1 MKTASVWKPLGD
13 ATTCR
18 RFFFMEDY
26 HKPDQQTLQALKN
39 IANRLRINS
48 IKSTTAAG
56 SGHPTSCCSVAEIMS
71 VLFFHTMK
79 YRPEDPRNPNNDR
92 FVLSKGH
99 AAPVLYSVWAET
111 GYLKESEL
119 LNLRK
124 IDSVLEGHPV
134 PKQQFVDVATGSLGQ
149 GLGAA
154 CGMAY
159 TGKYFD
165 KASYRVYCLLGDG
178 ELSEGAVWEAMSFAS
193 YYQLDN
199 LVAILDINRLGQ
211 SDPAPLQHHVE
222 KYQKRCEAFGWNT
235 IIVDGHSVEELCK
248 VLCQPRHQPTAIIAK
263 TIKGKGISVAEDKMG
278 WHGKPLTR
286 DMADTVLKELHSHI
300 LNNNKRLYPATP
312 MEDSLPVSVRNIRMP
327 SAPSY
332 KPGEKIATRKAYGLA
347 LAKLGRYNER
357 VVALDGDTK
366 NSTFTEIF
374 KNEHPNRYVEC
385 YIAEQNMVSVAVG
398 CAARDRSIVFASTFA
413 TFFTRAFD
421 QLRMAAI
428 SESNI
433 NLCGSHC
440 GVSIAFR
447 PSLSLSLSVTEVT
460 GRPGFLFIHQVHRM
474 PREDGPS
481 QMGLEDMAMFR
492 AIPTA
497 TVFYPSDGVST
508 ERAVEL
514 AANTKGICFIRTS
527 RPENAIIYNS
537 NEDFHVGQAK
547 VVYKS
552 SDDQVTVIG
561 AGVTLHEALAA
572 AEQLKKER
580 INIRVIDPF
589 TIKPLDSKTIIDHA
603 KATRGRIITV
613 EDHYC
618 EGGLG
623 EAVCSAV
630 VGEPGFTV
638 HRLAVSHVPRS
649 GKPAELLKIFGID
662 KDAIMQAVK
671 KMISNSA
678 NAK

>member
-1 MKTASVWKPLGD
+1 
-13 ATTCR
+13 R
-18 RFFFMEDY
+18 MEDY
-26 HKPDQQTLQALKN
+26 HKPDQQTLQTLRN

-48 IKSTTAAG
+48 IKATTAAG

-79 YRPEDPRNPNNDR
+79 YRPEEPRNINSDR

-99 AAPVLYSVWAET
+99 AAPVLYAVWAET

-124 IDSVLEGHPV
+124 VDSILEGHPV
-134 PKQQFVDVATGSLGQ
+134 PVRIGFVDVATGSLGQ

-165 KASYRVYCLLGDG
+165 KASYSVYCLLGDG
-178 ELSEGAVWEAMSFAS
+178 EMSEGSVWEAMAFAS

-222 KYQKRCEAFGWNT
+222 KYQKRCEAFGWNA
-235 IIVDGHSVEELCK
+235 IIVDGHSVDELTK
-248 VLCQPRHQPTAIIAK
+248 VLSQPRHQPTAIVAK
-263 TIKGKGISVAEDKMG
+263 TIKGKGIPAAEDKMG
-278 WHGKPLTR
+278 WHGKPLPKE
-286 DMADTVLKELHSHI
+286 MAEGVLKDIQARIMNS
-300 LNNNKRLYPATP
+300 NKRLYPATP
-312 MEDSLPVSVRNIRMP
+312 TEDAPPVSLRNVRMP

-332 KPGEKIATRKAYGLA
+332 KLGEKIATRKAYGMA
-347 LAKLGRYNER
+347 LAKLGRYNEH

-366 NSTFTEIF
+366 NSTFSELF
-374 KNEHPNRYVEC
+374 KNEHPERYVEC
-385 YIAEQNMVSVAVG
+385 YIAEQNMVSIAVG
-398 CAARDRSIVFASTFA
+398 CATRDRNVVFASTFA
-413 TFFTRAFD
+413 TFFTRAYD

-440 GVSIAFR
+440 GVSI
-447 PSLSLSLSVTEVT
+447 
-460 GRPGFLFIHQVHRM
+460 G
-474 PREDGPS
+474 EDGPS
-481 QMGLEDMAMFR
+481 QMGLEDIAMFR

-497 TVFYPSDGVST
+497 TIFYPSDGVST
-508 ERAVEL
+508 EKAVEL
-514 AANTKGICFIRTS
+514 AANTKGVCFIRTS
-527 RPENAIIYNS
+527 RPENTVLYNS

-547 VVYKS
+547 VVYKT
-552 SDDQVTVIG
+552 SDDHVTVIG

-572 AEQLKKER
+572 AEMLKKER

-589 TIKPLDSKTIIDHA
+589 TIKPLDSKTIVEHA

-613 EDHYC
+613 EDHYY

-630 VGEPGFTV
+630 VNETGFNV
-638 HRLAVSHVPRS
+638 HRMAVAHVPRS
-649 GKPAELLKIFGID
+649 GKPTELLKIFGID
-662 KDAIMQAVK
+662 RDAIVQAVR
-671 KMISNSA
+671 KMLSSSA

>member
-1 MKTASVWKPLGD
+1 
-13 ATTCR
+13 
-18 RFFFMEDY
+18 MEDY
-26 HKPDQQTLQALKN
+26 HKPDQQTVQALRN
-39 IANRLRINS
+39 IATRLRINS
-48 IKSTTAAG
+48 IKATTAAG

-92 FVLSKGH
+92 FILSKGH
-99 AAPVLYSVWAET
+99 AAPVLYAVWAET

-124 IDSVLEGHPV
+124 VDSILEGHPV

-165 KASYRVYCLLGDG
+165 KASYRVFCLLGDG
-178 ELSEGAVWEAMSFAS
+178 ELSEGSVWEAMAFAS

-222 KYQKRCEAFGWNT
+222 KYQRRCEAFGWHA

-248 VLCQPRHQPTAIIAK
+248 VLSQPRHQPLAIIAK
-263 TIKGKGISVAEDKMG
+263 TIKGKGIPAAEDKMG
-278 WHGKPLTR
+278 WHGKPLPK
-286 DMADTVLKELHSHI
+286 DMADSVIKELQSRI
-300 LNNNKRLYPATP
+300 ISCNKRIYPAQP
-312 MEDSLPVSVRNIRMP
+312 NEDAQPVSLRNIRMP

-332 KPGEKIATRKAYGLA
+332 KPGDKIATRKAYGMA
-347 LAKLGRYNER
+347 LAKLGRYNEH

-366 NSTFTEIF
+366 NSTFSELF

-385 YIAEQNMVSVAVG
+385 YIAEQNMVSVAIG
-398 CAARDRSIVFASTFA
+398 CAVRDRNVVFASTFA

-440 GVSIAFR
+440 GVSI
-447 PSLSLSLSVTEVT
+447 
-460 GRPGFLFIHQVHRM
+460 G
-474 PREDGPS
+474 EDGPS
-481 QMGLEDMAMFR
+481 QMGLEDLAMFR

-497 TVFYPSDGVST
+497 TIFYPSDGVST
-508 ERAVEL
+508 EKAVEL
-514 AANTKGICFIRTS
+514 AANTKGLCFIRTS
-527 RPENAIIYNS
+527 RPENNIIYNS
-537 NEDFHVGQAK
+537 NEEFHVGQAK
-547 VVYKS
+547 VVYKTN
-552 SDDQVTVIG
+552 DDHVTVIG

-580 INIRVIDPF
+580 IYIRVIDPF
-589 TIKPLDSKTIIDHA
+589 TIKPLDSKTIIDNA
-603 KATRGRIITV
+603 RATRGRIITV
-613 EDHYC
+613 EDHYY

-630 VGEPGFTV
+630 VNETGFTV
-638 HRLAVSHVPRS
+638 HRLAVSQVPRS
-649 GKPAELLKIFGID
+649 GKPHELLRIFGID
-662 KDAIMQAVK
+662 RDAITQAVRK
-671 KMISNSA
+671 VLSSSA

>member
-1 MKTASVWKPLGD
+1 
-13 ATTCR
+13 
-18 RFFFMEDY
+18 MEDY
-26 HKPDQQTLQALKN
+26 HKPDQQTLQALRN

-48 IKSTTAAG
+48 IKATTAAG

-71 VLFFHTMK
+71 VLFFNTMK
-79 YRPEDPRNPNNDR
+79 YRPEEPRNINSDR

-99 AAPVLYSVWAET
+99 AAPVLYAVWAET

-124 IDSVLEGHPV
+124 VDSILEGHPV

-165 KASYRVYCLLGDG
+165 KASYSVYCLLGDG
-178 ELSEGAVWEAMSFAS
+178 EMSEGSVWEAMAFAS

-222 KYQKRCEAFGWNT
+222 KYQKRCEAFGWNA
-235 IIVDGHSVEELCK
+235 IIVDGHSVEELTK
-248 VLCQPRHQPTAIIAK
+248 VLSQPRHQPTAIIAK
-263 TIKGKGISVAEDKMG
+263 TIKGKGIPAAEDKMG
-278 WHGKPLTR
+278 WHGKPVPKE
-286 DMADTVLKELHSHI
+286 MAEGVMKDIQARIMNS
-300 LNNNKRLYPATP
+300 NKRLYPATP
-312 MEDSLPVSVRNIRMP
+312 TEDAPPVSLRNVRMP

-332 KPGEKIATRKAYGLA
+332 KLGEKIATRKAYGMA
-347 LAKLGRYNER
+347 LAKLGRYNKH

-366 NSTFTEIF
+366 NSTFSELF
-374 KNEHPNRYVEC
+374 KNEHPERYVEC
-385 YIAEQNMVSVAVG
+385 YIAEQNMVSIAVG
-398 CAARDRSIVFASTFA
+398 CATRDRNVVFASTFA
-413 TFFTRAFD
+413 TFFTRAYD

-440 GVSIAFR
+440 G
-447 PSLSLSLSVTEVT
+447 
-460 GRPGFLFIHQVHRM
+460 
-474 PREDGPS
+474 EDGPS
-481 QMGLEDMAMFR
+481 QMGLEDIAMFR

-497 TVFYPSDGVST
+497 TIFYPSDGVSA
-508 ERAVEL
+508 EKAVEL
-514 AANTKGICFIRTS
+514 AANTKGVCFIRTS
-527 RPENAIIYNS
+527 RPENAVLYNS

-547 VVYKS
+547 VVYKTN
-552 SDDQVTVIG
+552 DDHVTVIG

-572 AEQLKKER
+572 AEMLKKER

-589 TIKPLDSKTIIDHA
+589 TIKPLDSKSIIEHA

-613 EDHYC
+613 EDHYY

-630 VGEPGFTV
+630 VNEIGFNV
-638 HRLAVSHVPRS
+638 HRLAVAYVPRS
-649 GKPAELLKIFGID
+649 GKPTELLKIFGID
-662 KDAIMQAVK
+662 RDAIAQAVR
-671 KMISNSA
+671 KMLSSSA

>member
-1 MKTASVWKPLGD
+1 
-13 ATTCR
+13 
-18 RFFFMEDY
+18 MEDY
-26 HKPDQQTLQALKN
+26 HKPDQQTVQALKN

-48 IKSTTAAG
+48 IKATTAAG

-79 YRPEDPRNPNNDR
+79 YRPDDPRNPNNDR
-92 FVLSKGH
+92 FILSKGH
-99 AAPVLYSVWAET
+99 AAPALYSMWAET
-111 GYLKESEL
+111 GFLKESEL
-119 LNLRK
+119 LSLCQV
-124 IDSVLEGHPV
+124 DSTLEGHPT

-149 GLGAA
+149 GLGVA

-159 TGKYFD
+159 TAKYFD
-165 KASYRVYCLLGDG
+165 KSSYRVYCLLGDG
-178 ELSEGAVWEAMSFAS
+178 EMSEGAVWEAMAFAS

-222 KYQKRCEAFGWNT
+222 KYQRRCEAFGWHA

-248 VLCQPRHQPTAIIAK
+248 ALCQPRHQPTAIIAK
-263 TIKGKGISVAEDKMG
+263 TIKGKGIPVAEDKMG
-278 WHGKPLTR
+278 WHAKALPKDIAESVIR
-286 DMADTVLKELHSHI
+286 DLQSRI
-300 LNNNKRLYPATP
+300 LNCNKRLYPATP
-312 MEDSLPVSVRNIRMP
+312 MEDAPPVSLRNIRMP

-332 KPGEKIATRKAYGLA
+332 KPGEKIATRKAYGMA

-357 VVALDGDTK
+357 VVAMDVDTK
-366 NSTFTEIF
+366 NFTYSEIF

-385 YIAEQNMVSVAVG
+385 YSAEQNMVSVAMG
-398 CAARDRSIVFASTFA
+398 CAARERNVVFASSLA
-413 TFFTRAFD
+413 TFFTRAYD

-440 GVSIAFR
+440 G
-447 PSLSLSLSVTEVT
+447 LSV
-460 GRPGFLFIHQVHRM
+460 G
-474 PREDGPS
+474 EDGPA
-481 QMGLEDMAMFR
+481 QMGLEDMAIFR

-497 TVFYPSDGVST
+497 TIFYPSDGVST
-508 ERAVEL
+508 EKAVEL

-527 RPENAIIYNS
+527 RPESTVIYNS

-547 VVYKS
+547 VVCQSK
-552 SDDQVTVIG
+552 DDQVTVIG
-561 AGVTLHEALAA
+561 AGVTLHEALTA

-580 INIRVIDPF
+580 IFIRVIDPF
-589 TIKPLDSKTIIDHA
+589 TIKPLDNKTIIENA
-603 KATRGRIITV
+603 RNTRGRIITV
-613 EDHYC
+613 EDHYY

-623 EAVCSAV
+623 EAVCSAIV
-630 VGEPGFTV
+630 NEPGFTLQ
-638 HRLAVSHVPRS
+638 RLAVAHVPRS
-649 GKPAELLKIFGID
+649 GKPSELLKIYGID
-662 KDAIMQAVK
+662 HDAIAQAVR
-671 KMISNSA
+671 KMLSSSA

>member
-1 MKTASVWKPLGD
+1 YAD
-13 ATTCR
+13 ATPCAQ
-18 RFFFMEDY
+18 MEDY
-26 HKPDQQTLQALKN
+26 HKPDQQTLQTLRN

-48 IKSTTAAG
+48 IKATTAAG

-79 YRPEDPRNPNNDR
+79 YRPEEPRNINSDR
-92 FVLSKGH
+92 FVLSK
-99 AAPVLYSVWAET
+99 
-111 GYLKESEL
+111 
-119 LNLRK
+119 
-124 IDSVLEGHPV
+124 
-134 PKQQFVDVATGSLGQ
+134 KQQFVDVATGSLGQ

-165 KASYRVYCLLGDG
+165 KASYSVYCLLGDG
-178 ELSEGAVWEAMSFAS
+178 EMSEGSVWEAMAFAS

-222 KYQKRCEAFGWNT
+222 KYQKRCEAFGWNA
-235 IIVDGHSVEELCK
+235 IIVDGHSVDELTK
-248 VLCQPRHQPTAIIAK
+248 VLSQPRHQPTAIVAK
-263 TIKGKGISVAEDKMG
+263 TIKGKGIPAAEDKMG
-278 WHGKPLTR
+278 WHGKPLPKE
-286 DMADTVLKELHSHI
+286 MAEGVLKDIQARIMNS
-300 LNNNKRLYPATP
+300 NKRLYPATP
-312 MEDSLPVSVRNIRMP
+312 TEDAPPVSLRNVRMP

-332 KPGEKIATRKAYGLA
+332 KLGEKIATRKAYGMA
-347 LAKLGRYNER
+347 LAKLGRYNEH

-366 NSTFTEIF
+366 NSTFSELF
-374 KNEHPNRYVEC
+374 KNEHPERYVEC
-385 YIAEQNMVSVAVG
+385 YIAEQNMVSIAVG
-398 CAARDRSIVFASTFA
+398 CATRDRNVVFASTFA
-413 TFFTRAFD
+413 TFFTRAYD

-440 GVSIAFR
+440 GVSI
-447 PSLSLSLSVTEVT
+447 
-460 GRPGFLFIHQVHRM
+460 G
-474 PREDGPS
+474 EDGPS
-481 QMGLEDMAMFR
+481 QMGLEDIAMFR

-497 TVFYPSDGVST
+497 TIFYPSDGVST
-508 ERAVEL
+508 EKAVEL
-514 AANTKGICFIRTS
+514 AANTKGVCFIRTS
-527 RPENAIIYNS
+527 RPENTVLYN
-537 NEDFHVGQAK
+537 NLQLTYMLATLFELKHT
-547 VVYKS
+547 
-552 SDDQVTVIG
+552 SDDHVTVIG

-572 AEQLKKER
+572 AEMLKKER

-589 TIKPLDSKTIIDHA
+589 TIKPLDSKTIVEHA

-613 EDHYC
+613 EDHYY

-630 VGEPGFTV
+630 VNETGFNV
-638 HRLAVSHVPRS
+638 HRMAVAHVPRS
-649 GKPAELLKIFGID
+649 GKPTELLKIFGID
-662 KDAIMQAVK
+662 RDAIVQAVR
-671 KMISNSA
+671 KMLSSSA